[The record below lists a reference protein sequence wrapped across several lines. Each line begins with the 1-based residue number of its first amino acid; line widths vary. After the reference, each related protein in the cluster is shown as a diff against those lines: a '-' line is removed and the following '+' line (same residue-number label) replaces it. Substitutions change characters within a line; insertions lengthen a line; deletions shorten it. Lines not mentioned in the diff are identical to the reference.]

1 MNDQNNAIP
10 AAVVSTAPAHK
21 PEAHHE
27 EITYNPKAPEPQI
40 INGVKI
46 YPTSYI
52 PVKAHLQTPRI
63 KMTEMQEW
71 HIEAIHVVI
80 FFALTIVLFIGMWKR
95 PNLR

>member
-1 MNDQNNAIP
+1 
-10 AAVVSTAPAHK
+10 
-21 PEAHHE
+21 
-27 EITYNPKAPEPQI
+27 
-40 INGVKI
+40 
-46 YPTSYI
+46 
-52 PVKAHLQTPRI
+52 VKAHLQTPRI